1 MQKTL
6 TTRLG
11 FIVAAMLTALGL
23 MLTPQIAN
31 AHDVLTGSE
40 PETGST
46 VETTPEEVRLQFSG
60 QPLTGEGLTN
70 LIRVTDEQGNQWQDG
85 EVAVEG
91 YDLSVAV
98 CDDLPQGDYTVAYRV
113 VYSDGHTGEES
124 FSFTNA
130 DTSAPEEGTPQ
141 DCGEAS
147 EEDSEETSEETEASD
162 NDAPAASDADETAT
176 ENTSESLPTWLW
188 IAGGVGVVVIAG
200 IVYLLMRG
208 SRTAEQSD
216 EPGDD

>member
-11 FIVAAMLTALGL
+11 FVLAALLATASLL
-23 MLTPQIAN
+23 LVPSVAN
-31 AHDVLTGSE
+31 AHDVLTGST

-46 VETTPEEVRLQFSG
+46 VETTPDKVRLQFSG
-60 QPLTGEGLTN
+60 QPLSGQGLTN

-91 YDLSVAV
+91 YDIAIDV
-98 CDDLPQGDYTVAYRV
+98 CDDLPQGEYTVAYRV

-124 FSFTNA
+124 FKFTNA
-130 DTSAPEEGTPQ
+130 DPSAPEEGTPQ

-147 EEDSEETSEETEASD
+147 TEASEGTATQD
-162 NDAPAASDADETAT
+162 NDSAATSDAEETAD
-176 ENTSESLPTWLW
+176 ENSSASFPVWLW
-188 IAGGVGVVVIAG
+188 IVGGVGVVIIAG
-200 IVYLLMRG
+200 IVIVLLRG
-208 SRTAEQSD
+208 GRASEQSG
-216 EPGDD
+216 ESADD